1 MPPKPKVTRQ
11 MILDAT
17 FGLVREKGVESL
29 SVRAVA
35 EVLGCSTQPIMY
47 NFKTVEELRDAVYQ
61 VADDFHT
68 RFIAPS
74 GDEAQN
80 PLLEL
85 GLNYIRFG
93 AQEPHLF
100 RFLFQTAKFAGH
112 SLDDLMDDP
121 GIDGMLGLVQQ
132 AAGCSKSRAREAF
145 SLLFVVA
152 HGMASLL
159 ANNAM
164 VYDEQECTRIL
175 LMAHASAMAGEE

>member
-11 MILDAT
+11 MILDAA

-47 NFKTVEELRDAVYQ
+47 NFKTVEELLDAVYQ

-85 GLNYIRFG
+85 GLRSPI
-93 AQEPHLF
+93 
-100 RFLFQTAKFAGH
+100 
-112 SLDDLMDDP
+112 SLDS
-121 GIDGMLGLVQQ
+121 
-132 AAGCSKSRAREAF
+132 CSRLP
-145 SLLFVVA
+145 SLPVTA
-152 HGMASLL
+152 W
-159 ANNAM
+159 
-164 VYDEQECTRIL
+164 TT
-175 LMAHASAMAGEE
+175 